1 MVRISDK
8 EVHET
13 SLQKPRYRSSKWY
26 LAVSHGCAW
35 LVIFVIV
42 IAASLGSDG
51 AQALAPT
58 VIPIMAGLIAA
69 MLGIHRVTGSRD
81 LRTLAQSSRE
91 QAGGAR

>member
-1 MVRISDK
+1 MVRISAEQIQDF
-8 EVHET
+8 
-13 SLQKPRYRSSKWY
+13 SPQKPQYRSSKRY

-42 IAASLGSDG
+42 VAASLGSKG

-81 LRTLAQSSRE
+81 LRTLAKIPRE
-91 QAGGAR
+91 QAGGA